1 MHELCQSEDESHDE
15 HLCLR
20 RQETMVKNITLIDE
34 LDDLQTSLNKKL
46 KQKNNT
52 FSPETILKR

>member
-1 MHELCQSEDESHDE
+1 
-15 HLCLR
+15 
-20 RQETMVKNITLIDE
+20 MVKNITLIDE